1 MKRPHKARLTARKN
15 ISNIVYNNKRSDY
28 KYKTLFLWHKNVFY
42 VMRKLKRNMEN

>member
-28 KYKTLFLWHKNVFY
+28 KYKTLLEY
-42 VMRKLKRNMEN
+42 YAS